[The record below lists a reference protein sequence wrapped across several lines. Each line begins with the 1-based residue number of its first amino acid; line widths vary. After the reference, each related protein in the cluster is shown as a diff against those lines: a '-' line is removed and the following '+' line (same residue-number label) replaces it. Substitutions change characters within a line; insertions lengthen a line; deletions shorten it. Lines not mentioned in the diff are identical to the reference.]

1 MEHGLQK
8 FYSIYKGVCMEQVV
22 PREALVKIAE
32 FVYEIPKSFRSDMRV
47 PARIFVSEQMLDQLL
62 TDRSLWQ
69 LVNVTT
75 LPGIQTAG
83 FAMPDIHEG
92 YGFPIGGV
100 AAMAVHD
107 GGVISP
113 GGIGYDINCGV
124 RLLASS
130 MTVQELKPR
139 LSDVANEIFRAI
151 PSGVGKGGALKLKGA
166 ELDRVLQEGARRMVE
181 LGYGVPADLDCCEEN
196 GCMHGA
202 DPRSVSFRAKER
214 GAGQLGTL
222 GSGNHFLEIQKV
234 EEIFD
239 EDVAKSFGLVKDGV
253 TFMIHCGSRGLG
265 HQTCTDHVRQMV
277 PKMAGW
283 GITLPDRELACA
295 PFDSHEGKA
304 YFAAMAA
311 SANYA
316 WANRHVI
323 AHNVRQ
329 AWMNILGGESN
340 LRTVYDVAHN
350 VGKREVHEIDG
361 KNVEVIMHRKGA
373 TRAFPAGRPEIPEQ
387 YKSVGHPVLIPGT
400 MGTASYVLV
409 GTEQGLK
416 ESFGSTCHGAGR
428 RMSRRQAK
436 REVRGAT
443 LREALERKGIVVC
456 CTSDQGLAEEAPLA
470 YKDVHNVVD
479 IVEGAGIA
487 RRVAKL
493 VPLAVIKGN

>member
-1 MEHGLQK
+1 
-8 FYSIYKGVCMEQVV
+8 MEQNV
-22 PREALVKIAE
+22 PREALIKISD

-47 PARIFVSEQMLDQLL
+47 PARIFVNEQMLDQIL

-69 LVNVTT
+69 IVNVTT
-75 LPGIQTAG
+75 LPGIQMAG
-83 FAMPDIHEG
+83 LAMPDIHEG

-100 AAMAVHD
+100 AAMAIHE

-124 RLLASS
+124 RLLAAN
-130 MTVQELKPR
+130 TTATELQSN
-139 LSDVANEIFRAI
+139 LEGVANAIFRAI
-151 PSGVGKGGALKLKGA
+151 PSGVGQGGALKLKGI

-181 LGYGVPADLDCCEEN
+181 LGYGVQTDLDCCEEN
-196 GCMHGA
+196 GCMQGA
-202 DPRSVSFRAKER
+202 DARAVSFRAKQR
-214 GAGQLGTL
+214 GSDQIGTL

-239 EDVAKSFGLVKDGV
+239 PDVAKSFGLEKDGV
-253 TFMIHCGSRGLG
+253 TIMIHCGSRGLG
-265 HQTCTDHVRQMV
+265 HQTCTDYVKRMV
-277 PKMAGW
+277 PKLSEW
-283 GITLPDRELACA
+283 GINLPDRELSCA
-295 PFDSHEGKA
+295 PFNSPEGKE

-316 WANRHVI
+316 WANRHMI
-323 AHNVRQ
+323 AHNVRS
-329 AWMNILGGESN
+329 AWQGVLGGDAH

-350 VGKREVHEIDG
+350 VGKRETHEIGG
-361 KNVEVIMHRKGA
+361 KKVEVIMHRKGA
-373 TRAFPAGRPEIPEQ
+373 TRSFPAGRPEIPEQ
-387 YKSVGHPVLIPGT
+387 YKAFGHPVLIPGT

-409 GTEQGLK
+409 GTERGLK

-428 RMSRRQAK
+428 KMSRRQAK
-436 REVRGAT
+436 REVRGST
-443 LREALERKGIVVC
+443 LREELEKQGIVVC
-456 CTSDQGLAEEAPLA
+456 CMSDPGLAEEAPVA

-493 VPLAVIKGN
+493 APLAVIKGN